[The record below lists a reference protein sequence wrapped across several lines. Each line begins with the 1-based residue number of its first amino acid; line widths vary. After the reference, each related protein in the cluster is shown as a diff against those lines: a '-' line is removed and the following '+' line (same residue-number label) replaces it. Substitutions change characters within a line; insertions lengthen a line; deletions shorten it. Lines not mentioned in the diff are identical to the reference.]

1 MHYDVFN
8 GDADGIC
15 ALLQLRLQEP
25 LVSTRI
31 TGIKRDISLLERVHA
46 KPGDTVTVLDIS
58 MVKNSDALS
67 QLLAKDVVVDYV
79 DHHAAGAIPDHP
91 NLTTTI
97 SEAPE
102 ACTALLVNGRLRG
115 ERVEWA
121 ITGAFGDNLDEPA
134 QRLAEKSGLQVS
146 DIAGL
151 KELGVCINYNGYGP
165 SLDDLQFHPDA
176 LYESLLEAG
185 RPQAFLGSSTFR
197 QLQQGY
203 QEDLAASAALTPI
216 VEEPAFAVYQLPN
229 APWARRV
236 SGVFSNDLVRAYP
249 ERAHAVLTE
258 RDDGAFLVS
267 VRAPFERRTG
277 AETVCSQFETG
288 GGREAAAGINRLP
301 AADLNRLVNALATE
315 YGGQAWPS

>member
-15 ALLQLRLQEP
+15 ALLQLRLDEP

-31 TGIKRDISLLERVHA
+31 TGIKRDIALLERVYA
-46 KPGDTVTVLDIS
+46 EPGDTVTVLDIS

-79 DHHAAGAIPDHP
+79 DHHAAGAIPNHP
-91 NLTTTI
+91 NLTATI

-102 ACTALLVNGRLRG
+102 VCTALLVNGRLRG
-115 ERVEWA
+115 ARVEWA

-134 QRLAEKSGLQVS
+134 QRLAEKSGLQAS
-146 DIAGL
+146 DTAGL
-151 KELGVCINYNGYGP
+151 RELGVCINYNGYGP
-165 SLDDLQFHPDA
+165 SLDDLHFHPDA
-176 LYESLLEAG
+176 LYESLLEAC
-185 RPQAFLGSSTFR
+185 RPQAFLDSSTFR
-197 QLQQGY
+197 QLQLGY

-229 APWARRV
+229 ASWARRV
-236 SGVFSNDLVRAYP
+236 SGVFSNDLVRAFP
-249 ERAHAVLTE
+249 ARAHAVLTE
-258 RDDGAFLVS
+258 RDDGAFLAS

-277 AETVCSQFETG
+277 AETVCSQFATG

-301 AADLNRLVNALATE
+301 AEELDQLIGALAAE
-315 YGGQAWPS
+315 YGG

>member
-15 ALLQLRLQEP
+15 ALLQLRLEEP
-25 LVSTRI
+25 LVSARI
-31 TGIKRDISLLERVHA
+31 TGIKRDIALLERVHA
-46 KPGDTVTVLDIS
+46 EPGDTVTVLDIS

-67 QLLAKDVVVDYV
+67 QLLAKDVVVDYI
-79 DHHAAGAIPDHP
+79 DHHAAGAIPEHP
-91 NLTTTI
+91 NLSATI

-115 ERVEWA
+115 ARVEWA

-134 QRLAEKSGLQVS
+134 QRLAEKSGLQAS
-146 DIAGL
+146 DIAAL
-151 KELGVCINYNGYGP
+151 RELGICINYNGYGP
-165 SLDDLQFHPDA
+165 SLDDLHFHPDA
-176 LYESLLEAG
+176 LYESLLEAC
-185 RPQAFLGSSTFR
+185 RPQAFLDSSTFR
-197 QLQQGY
+197 QLQLGY

-229 APWARRV
+229 ASWARRV
-236 SGVFSNDLVRAYP
+236 SGVFSNDLVRAFP
-249 ERAHAVLTE
+249 ARAHAVLTE
-258 RDDGAFLVS
+258 RDDGAFLAS

-277 AETVCSQFETG
+277 AETVCSQFATG

-301 AADLNRLVNALATE
+301 AEELDQLIGALAAE
-315 YGGQAWPS
+315 YGG

>member
-15 ALLQLRLQEP
+15 ALLQLRLEEP

-31 TGIKRDISLLERVHA
+31 TGIKRDIGLLERVHA
-46 KPGDTVTVLDIS
+46 EPGDTVTVLDIS

-79 DHHAAGAIPDHP
+79 DHHAAGAIPNHP
-91 NLTTTI
+91 NLTATI

-102 ACTALLVNGRLRG
+102 VCTALLVNGRLRG
-115 ERVEWA
+115 ARVEWA

-134 QRLAEKSGLQVS
+134 QRLAEKSGLQAS
-146 DIAGL
+146 DTAGL
-151 KELGVCINYNGYGP
+151 RELGVCINYNGYGP
-165 SLDDLQFHPDA
+165 SLDDLHFHPDA
-176 LYESLLEAG
+176 LYESLLEAC
-185 RPQAFLGSSTFR
+185 RPQAFLDSSTFR
-197 QLQQGY
+197 QLEQGY
-203 QEDLAASAALTPI
+203 REDLAASAALTPI

-229 APWARRV
+229 ASWARRV
-236 SGVFSNDLVRAYP
+236 SGVFSNDLVRAFP
-249 ERAHAVLTE
+249 ARAHAVLTE
-258 RDDGAFLVS
+258 RDDGAFLAS

-277 AETVCSQFETG
+277 AETVCSQFATG

-301 AADLNRLVNALATE
+301 AEELDQLIGALAAE
-315 YGGQAWPS
+315 YGG

>member
-15 ALLQLRLQEP
+15 ALLQLRLEEP

-31 TGIKRDISLLERVHA
+31 TGIKRDIGLLERVHA
-46 KPGDTVTVLDIS
+46 EPGDTVTVLDIS

-79 DHHAAGAIPDHP
+79 DHHAAGAIPNHP
-91 NLTTTI
+91 NLTATI

-102 ACTALLVNGRLRG
+102 VCTALLVNGRLRG
-115 ERVEWA
+115 ARVEWA

-134 QRLAEKSGLQVS
+134 QRLAEKSGLQAS
-146 DIAGL
+146 DTAGL
-151 KELGVCINYNGYGP
+151 RELGVCINYNGYGP
-165 SLDDLQFHPDA
+165 SLDDLHFHPDA
-176 LYESLLEAG
+176 LYESLLEAC
-185 RPQAFLGSSTFR
+185 RPQAFLDSSTFR
-197 QLQQGY
+197 QLQLGY

-229 APWARRV
+229 ASWARRV
-236 SGVFSNDLVRAYP
+236 SGVFSNDLVRAFP
-249 ERAHAVLTE
+249 ARAHAVLTE
-258 RDDGAFLVS
+258 RDDGAFLAS

-277 AETVCSQFETG
+277 AETVCSQFATG

-301 AADLNRLVNALATE
+301 AEELDQLIGALAAE
-315 YGGQAWPS
+315 YGG

>member
-15 ALLQLRLQEP
+15 ALLQLRLDEP

-31 TGIKRDISLLERVHA
+31 TGIKRDIALLERVHA
-46 KPGDTVTVLDIS
+46 EPGDTVTVLDIS

-79 DHHAAGAIPDHP
+79 DHHAAGAIPNHP
-91 NLTTTI
+91 NLTATI

-102 ACTALLVNGRLRG
+102 VCTALLVNGRLRG
-115 ERVEWA
+115 ARVEWA

-134 QRLAEKSGLQVS
+134 QRLAEKSGLQAS
-146 DIAGL
+146 DTAGL
-151 KELGVCINYNGYGP
+151 RELGVCINYNGYGP
-165 SLDDLQFHPDA
+165 SLDDLHFHPDA
-176 LYESLLEAG
+176 LYESLLEAC
-185 RPQAFLGSSTFR
+185 RPQAFLDSSTFR
-197 QLQQGY
+197 QLQLGY

-229 APWARRV
+229 ASWARRV
-236 SGVFSNDLVRAYP
+236 SGVFSNDLVRAFP
-249 ERAHAVLTE
+249 ARAHAVLTE
-258 RDDGAFLVS
+258 RDDGAFLAS

-277 AETVCSQFETG
+277 AETVCSQFATG

-301 AADLNRLVNALATE
+301 AEELDQLIGALAAE
-315 YGGQAWPS
+315 YGG

>member
-15 ALLQLRLQEP
+15 ALLQLRLEEP

-31 TGIKRDISLLERVHA
+31 TGIKRDIALLERVHA
-46 KPGDTVTVLDIS
+46 EPGDTVTVLDIS
-58 MVKNSDALS
+58 MVKNSDALR

-91 NLTTTI
+91 NLTATI

-102 ACTALLVNGRLRG
+102 VCTALLVNGRLRG

-134 QRLAEKSGLQVS
+134 QRLAEKSGLQAS
-146 DIAGL
+146 EIAGL

-165 SLDDLQFHPDA
+165 SLDDLHFHPDA
-176 LYESLLEAG
+176 LYESLLEAV

-197 QLQQGY
+197 QLEQGY
-203 QEDLAASAALTPI
+203 REDLAASAALTPV
-216 VEEPAFAVYQLPN
+216 VEASAFAVYQLPS
-229 APWARRV
+229 AAWARRV
-236 SGVFSNDLVRAYP
+236 SGVFSNDLVRAFP
-249 ERAHAVLTE
+249 ARAHAVLTE

-267 VRAPFERRTG
+267 VRAPFDRRTG
-277 AETVCSQFETG
+277 AETVCSQFATG
-288 GGREAAAGINRLP
+288 GGREAAAGINCLP
-301 AADLNRLVNALATE
+301 AEELDQLIGALAAE
-315 YGGQAWPS
+315 YGG

>member
-15 ALLQLRLQEP
+15 ALLQLRLEEP

-31 TGIKRDISLLERVHA
+31 TGIKRDIALLERVHA
-46 KPGDTVTVLDIS
+46 EPGDTVTVLDIS

-91 NLTTTI
+91 NLTATI

-102 ACTALLVNGRLRG
+102 VCTALLVNGRLRG

-134 QRLAEKSGLQVS
+134 RRLAEKSGLQAPE
-146 DIAGL
+146 IAGL

-165 SLDDLQFHPDA
+165 SLDDLHFHPDA

-185 RPQAFLGSSTFR
+185 RPQAFLGSSAFR
-197 QLQQGY
+197 QLEQGY
-203 QEDLAASAALTPI
+203 REDLAASAALTPV
-216 VEEPAFAVYQLPN
+216 VEESAFAVYQLPS
-229 APWARRV
+229 AAWARRV
-236 SGVFSNDLVRAYP
+236 SGVFSNDLVRAFP
-249 ERAHAVLTE
+249 ARAHAVLTE

-267 VRAPFERRTG
+267 VRAPFDRRTG
-277 AETVCSQFETG
+277 AETVCSQFATG

-301 AADLNRLVNALATE
+301 AEELDQLIGALAAE
-315 YGGQAWPS
+315 YGG

>member
-15 ALLQLRLQEP
+15 ALLQLRLEEP

-31 TGIKRDISLLERVHA
+31 TGVKRDIALLERVHA
-46 KPGDTVTVLDIS
+46 KPGDTVTVLDLS

-79 DHHAAGAIPDHP
+79 DHHAAGAIPSHP
-91 NLTTTI
+91 NLTATI

-102 ACTALLVNGRLRG
+102 VCTALLVNGRLRG
-115 ERVEWA
+115 AQVDWA

-134 QRLAEKSGLQVS
+134 QRLAEKSGFRAS

-151 KELGVCINYNGYGP
+151 QELGICINYNGYGP
-165 SLDDLQFHPDA
+165 SLDDLHFHPDA
-176 LYESLLEAG
+176 LYQSLLGAE
-185 RPQAFLGSSTFR
+185 RPQAFLDSSTFR
-197 QLQQGY
+197 QLRQGY
-203 QEDLAASAALTPI
+203 QQDLAASAALTPV
-216 VEEPAFAVYQLPN
+216 VEELAFAVYQLPD
-229 APWARRV
+229 AAWARRV
-236 SGVFSNDLVRAYP
+236 SGVFSNDLVRAFP
-249 ERAHAVLTE
+249 RRAHAVLTE
-258 RDDGAFLVS
+258 RDDDSFLVS

-277 AETVCSQFETG
+277 AEAVCSQFETG

-301 AADLNRLVNALATE
+301 AGDLDRLVNALAAE
-315 YGGQAWPS
+315 YSGQA

>member
-15 ALLQLRLQEP
+15 ALLQLRLEEP

-31 TGIKRDISLLERVHA
+31 TGIKRDIALLERVHA
-46 KPGDTVTVLDIS
+46 EPGDTVTVLDIS

>member
-15 ALLQLRLQEP
+15 ALLQLRLEEP

-31 TGIKRDISLLERVHA
+31 TGIKRDIALLERVHA
-46 KPGDTVTVLDIS
+46 EPGDTVTVLDIS

-91 NLTTTI
+91 NLTATI

-102 ACTALLVNGRLRG
+102 VCTALLVNGRLRG

-134 QRLAEKSGLQVS
+134 RRLAEKSGLQAP

-165 SLDDLQFHPDA
+165 SLDDLHFHPDA
-176 LYESLLEAG
+176 LYESLLEAC
-185 RPQAFLGSSTFR
+185 RPQAFLDSSTFR
-197 QLQQGY
+197 QLEQGY
-203 QEDLAASAALTPI
+203 REDLAASAALTPV
-216 VEEPAFAVYQLPN
+216 VEESAFAVYQLPS
-229 APWARRV
+229 AAWARRV
-236 SGVFSNDLVRAYP
+236 SGVFSNDLVRAFP
-249 ERAHAVLTE
+249 ARAHAVLTE

-267 VRAPFERRTG
+267 VRAPFDRRTG
-277 AETVCSQFETG
+277 AETVCSQFATG
-288 GGREAAAGINRLP
+288 GGREAAAGINCLP
-301 AADLNRLVNALATE
+301 AEELDQLIGALAAE
-315 YGGQAWPS
+315 YGG

>member
-15 ALLQLRLQEP
+15 ALLQLRLEEP

-31 TGIKRDISLLERVHA
+31 TGIKRDIALLERVHA
-46 KPGDTVTVLDIS
+46 EPGDTVTVLDIS

-79 DHHAAGAIPDHP
+79 DHHAAGAIPNHP
-91 NLTTTI
+91 NLTATI

-102 ACTALLVNGRLRG
+102 VCTALLVNGRLRG
-115 ERVEWA
+115 ARVEWA

-134 QRLAEKSGLQVS
+134 QRLAEKSGLQAS
-146 DIAGL
+146 DTAGL
-151 KELGVCINYNGYGP
+151 RELGVCINYNGYGP
-165 SLDDLQFHPDA
+165 SLDDLHFHPDA
-176 LYESLLEAG
+176 LYESLLEAC
-185 RPQAFLGSSTFR
+185 RPQAFLDSSTFR

-203 QEDLAASAALTPI
+203 REDLAASAALTP
-216 VEEPAFAVYQLPN
+216 VFEESAFAVYQLPN
-229 APWARRV
+229 AAWARRV
-236 SGVFSNDLVRAYP
+236 SGVFSNDLVRAFP
-249 ERAHAVLTE
+249 ARAHAVLTE

-267 VRAPFERRTG
+267 VRAPFDRRTG
-277 AETVCSQFETG
+277 AETVCSQFATG

-301 AADLNRLVNALATE
+301 AEELDQLIGALAAE
-315 YGGQAWPS
+315 YGG

>member
-15 ALLQLRLQEP
+15 ALLQLRLEEP

-31 TGIKRDISLLERVHA
+31 TGIKRDIALLERVVA
-46 KPGDTVTVLDIS
+46 EPGDTVTVLDIS
-58 MVKNSDALS
+58 MAKNSDALS
-67 QLLAKDVVVDYV
+67 QLLENGVMVDYI
-79 DHHAAGAIPDHP
+79 DHHAAGAIPEHS
-91 NLTTTI
+91 NLTATI

-102 ACTALLVNGRLRG
+102 VCTALLVNGRLRG
-115 ERVEWA
+115 VRVEWA

-134 QRLAEKSGLQVS
+134 QRLAERSGLRAP
-146 DIAGL
+146 DIARL

-165 SLDDLQFHPDA
+165 SLDDLHFHPDV

-185 RPQAFLGSSTFR
+185 RPQVFLDSSTFR

-203 QEDLAASAALTPI
+203 QDDLAASAALMPI
-216 VEEPAFAVYQLPN
+216 VEESAFAVYQLPN

-236 SGVFSNDLVRAYP
+236 SGIYSNDLVRAYP
-249 ERAHAVLTE
+249 DRAHAVLTE

-267 VRAPFERRTG
+267 VRAPFNRRTG
-277 AETVCSQFETG
+277 AEAVCSQFDTG
-288 GGREAAAGINRLP
+288 GGRAAAAGINRLP
-301 AADLNRLVNALATE
+301 ADDVGALFAALATQ
-315 YGGQAWPS
+315 YGSPR

>member
-15 ALLQLRLQEP
+15 ALLQLRLEIP

-31 TGIKRDISLLERVHA
+31 TGIKRDIALLERVQA
-46 KPGDTVTVLDIS
+46 GPGDTVTVLDIS
-58 MVKNSDALS
+58 MVKNSDALG
-67 QLLAKDVVVDYV
+67 QLLAKGVVIDYV
-79 DHHAAGAIPDHP
+79 DHHATGAIPDHP
-91 NLTTTI
+91 NLTATI

-102 ACTALLVNGRLRG
+102 VCTALLINGRLRG
-115 ERVEWA
+115 ARVDWA

-134 QRLAEKSGLQVS
+134 QRLAEKSGLRAP
-146 DIAGL
+146 DIARL

-165 SLDDLQFHPDA
+165 SLDDLHFHPDA

-185 RPQAFLGSSTFR
+185 RPQVFLNSSTFR

-203 QEDLAASAALTPI
+203 QDDLAASAALMPV

-236 SGVFSNDLVRAYP
+236 SGVYSNGLVRVYP
-249 ERAHAVLTE
+249 DRAHAVLTE

-267 VRAPFERRTG
+267 VRAPFDRRTG
-277 AETVCSQFETG
+277 AEAVCSQFATG

-301 AADLNRLVNALATE
+301 AEELDQLIAALAAE
-315 YGGQAWPS
+315 YGD